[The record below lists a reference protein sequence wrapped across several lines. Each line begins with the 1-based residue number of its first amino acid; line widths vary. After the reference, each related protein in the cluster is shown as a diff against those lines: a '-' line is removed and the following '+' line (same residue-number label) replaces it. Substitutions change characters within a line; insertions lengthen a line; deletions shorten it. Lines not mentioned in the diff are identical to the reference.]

1 MSTAFLDRKRDQT
14 ECDGEHRHANH
25 ARKNIHRGLAGK
37 AKALLLGIGLQII
50 ARGQRIGKGRGI
62 EADRSLQAV
71 VASLLNGGRGALGVP
86 LTPGVTGGKQAE
98 RRSHD
103 KHGDQNE
110 RGNQG
115 SLLGGTIG
123 GKLAIGGFGVDIL
136 GRRKAMLLYTF
147 LWSAAMLL
155 FATTDSYLLLLVG
168 MFFAM
173 GTSTLLNTN
182 MNLITT
188 GMFAVAPGFF
198 VNFLFFIQGIGTSG
212 SQSIIGNWATDIS
225 SWHTVAWGLLAIG
238 AVAMVLFV
246 LFPMPEV
253 QEHKTEGKVSPKEI
267 MSCPA
272 FLSLV
277 LIIGLYFIAEHG
289 IMNWLVSYA
298 TNALEVP
305 MGQAANF
312 TAVFFGCVMVGR
324 LVLSSL
330 VDKLGIYRCLRL
342 FATSAAVLYTAGVLL
357 GAPGL
362 WLLAVSGLLFSILYP
377 TLVMLIPRYWP
388 SHAASSASGLV
399 LSVASLADILFNAVF
414 GSLVDAIGYRTSFL
428 IMPACM
434 VGCTALLWLFFA
446 KAKKLE
452 RCD

>member
-1 MSTAFLDRKRDQT
+1 MNKKKNIITFAAFLILMVGLGANDAMRGIFSTIFSAHFQLSTAQLSQIVTVSYIGNLVFL
-14 ECDGEHRHANH
+14 
-25 ARKNIHRGLAGK
+25 
-37 AKALLLGIGLQII
+37 
-50 ARGQRIGKGRGI
+50 
-62 EADRSLQAV
+62 AV
-71 VASLLNGGRGALGVP
+71 
-86 LTPGVTGGKQAE
+86 
-98 RRSHD
+98 
-103 KHGDQNE
+103 
-110 RGNQG
+110 
-115 SLLGGTIG
+115 
-123 GKLAIGGFGVDIL
+123 GGFGVDIL

-198 VNFLFFIQGIGTSG
+198 VNFLFF

-312 TAVFFGCVMVGR
+312 TAVFFG
-324 LVLSSL
+324 LPDLPA
-330 VDKLGIYRCLRL
+330 D
-342 FATSAAVLYTAGVLL
+342 
-357 GAPGL
+357 
-362 WLLAVSGLLFSILYP
+362 
-377 TLVMLIPRYWP
+377 TLVTLLIL
-388 SHAASSASGLV
+388 SLLLLLKCSCSSQLYN
-399 LSVASLADILFNAVF
+399 INN
-414 GSLVDAIGYRTSFL
+414 
-428 IMPACM
+428 
-434 VGCTALLWLFFA
+434 
-446 KAKKLE
+446 
-452 RCD
+452 

>member
-1 MSTAFLDRKRDQT
+1 M
-14 ECDGEHRHANH
+14 
-25 ARKNIHRGLAGK
+25 
-37 AKALLLGIGLQII
+37 
-50 ARGQRIGKGRGI
+50 
-62 EADRSLQAV
+62 
-71 VASLLNGGRGALGVP
+71 
-86 LTPGVTGGKQAE
+86 
-98 RRSHD
+98 
-103 KHGDQNE
+103 
-110 RGNQG
+110 
-115 SLLGGTIG
+115 
-123 GKLAIGGFGVDIL
+123 
-136 GRRKAMLLYTF
+136 
-147 LWSAAMLL
+147 
-155 FATTDSYLLLLVG
+155 
-168 MFFAM
+168 
-173 GTSTLLNTN
+173 
-182 MNLITT
+182 
-188 GMFAVAPGFF
+188 
-198 VNFLFFIQGIGTSG
+198 NFLFFIQGIGTSG

-272 FLSLV
+272 FLSFV

-298 TNALEVP
+298 TKCTGSDP
-305 MGQAANF
+305 MGTGGKLYRCF
-312 TAVFFGCVMVGR
+312 FFGCVMVGR

-446 KAKKLE
+446 KLKAGTVRLTDRYGHANQCPQVFK
-452 RCD
+452 RA

>member
-1 MSTAFLDRKRDQT
+1 MNKKKNIITFAAFLILMVGLGANDAMRGIFSTIFSAHFQLSTAQLSQIVTVSYIGNLVFL
-14 ECDGEHRHANH
+14 
-25 ARKNIHRGLAGK
+25 
-37 AKALLLGIGLQII
+37 
-50 ARGQRIGKGRGI
+50 
-62 EADRSLQAV
+62 AV
-71 VASLLNGGRGALGVP
+71 
-86 LTPGVTGGKQAE
+86 
-98 RRSHD
+98 
-103 KHGDQNE
+103 
-110 RGNQG
+110 
-115 SLLGGTIG
+115 
-123 GKLAIGGFGVDIL
+123 GGFGVDLL

-147 LWSAAMLL
+147 LWSGAMLL

-188 GMFAVAPGFF
+188 GMFAAAPGFF

-212 SQSIIGNWATDIS
+212 SQSVIGNWAADIS

-238 AVAMVLFV
+238 AVAIVLFV

-253 QEHKTEGKVSPKEI
+253 QEQKNGDKASPKEI
-267 MSCPA
+267 MACPA
-272 FLSLV
+272 FL
-277 LIIGLYFIAEHG
+277 
-289 IMNWLVSYA
+289 
-298 TNALEVP
+298 P
-305 MGQAANF
+305 
-312 TAVFFGCVMVGR
+312 

-342 FATSAAVLYTAGVLL
+342 FATSSAVLYTVGVLL
-357 GAPGL
+357 EAPGL

-377 TLVMLIPRYWP
+377 TLVMLIPRFWP

-414 GSLVDAIGYRTSFL
+414 GSLVDAVGYRTSFL

-434 VGCTALLWLFFA
+434 VGCTALLWGFFA

>member
-1 MSTAFLDRKRDQT
+1 MNKKKNIITFAAFLILMVGLGANDAMRGIFSTIFSAHFQLSTAQLSQIVTVSYIGNLVFL
-14 ECDGEHRHANH
+14 
-25 ARKNIHRGLAGK
+25 
-37 AKALLLGIGLQII
+37 
-50 ARGQRIGKGRGI
+50 
-62 EADRSLQAV
+62 AV
-71 VASLLNGGRGALGVP
+71 
-86 LTPGVTGGKQAE
+86 
-98 RRSHD
+98 
-103 KHGDQNE
+103 
-110 RGNQG
+110 
-115 SLLGGTIG
+115 
-123 GKLAIGGFGVDIL
+123 GGFGVDIL

-147 LWSAAMLL
+147 CGAQPCCCLPPRTPICCCLWECFCHGHIHAAEHQHEPDHDRYVCRCARL
-155 FATTDSYLLLLVG
+155 
-168 MFFAM
+168 
-173 GTSTLLNTN
+173 
-182 MNLITT
+182 
-188 GMFAVAPGFF
+188 F

>member
-1 MSTAFLDRKRDQT
+1 MKHTRLTFAAFVVLMVGLGSSDSL
-14 ECDGEHRHANH
+14 
-25 ARKNIHRGLAGK
+25 RGIFSPVFSSHFALSATQLGLIVTVSYIGNLVFLLVGGNVIERFEK
-37 AKALLLGIGLQII
+37 KKALLALTGIWMAAL
-50 ARGQRIGKGRGI
+50 
-62 EADRSLQAV
+62 AV
-71 VASLLNGGRGALGVP
+71 
-86 LTPGVTGGKQAE
+86 
-98 RRSHD
+98 
-103 KHGDQNE
+103 
-110 RGNQG
+110 
-115 SLLGGTIG
+115 
-123 GKLAIGGFGVDIL
+123 
-136 GRRKAMLLYTF
+136 
-147 LWSAAMLL
+147 
-155 FATTDSYLLLLVG
+155 FAFTDNYYLLLAG
-168 MFFAM
+168 MFCAM
-173 GTSTLLNTN
+173 GASTLLNTTL
-182 MNLITT
+182 NLVTPLL
-188 GMFAVAPGFF
+188 FASSPAFF
-198 VNFLFFIQGIGTSG
+198 VNLLFFTQGIGTSG

-253 QEHKTEGKVSPKEI
+253 QEQKTGDKASPKEI
-267 MSCPA
+267 MACPA
-272 FLSLV
+272 FLPLV

-342 FATSAAVLYTAGVLL
+342 FATSSAVLYTVGVLL

-414 GSLVDAIGYRTSFL
+414 GSLVDAVGYRTSFL

-434 VGCTALLWLFFA
+434 VGCTALLWGFFA

>member
-1 MSTAFLDRKRDQT
+1 MNKKKNIITFAAFLILMVGLGANDAMRGIFSTIFSAHFQLSTAQLSQIVTVSYIGNLVFL
-14 ECDGEHRHANH
+14 
-25 ARKNIHRGLAGK
+25 
-37 AKALLLGIGLQII
+37 
-50 ARGQRIGKGRGI
+50 
-62 EADRSLQAV
+62 AV
-71 VASLLNGGRGALGVP
+71 
-86 LTPGVTGGKQAE
+86 
-98 RRSHD
+98 
-103 KHGDQNE
+103 
-110 RGNQG
+110 
-115 SLLGGTIG
+115 
-123 GKLAIGGFGVDIL
+123 GGFGVDIL

-198 VNFLFFIQGIGTSG
+198 VNFLLFIQGIGTSG

-253 QEHKTEGKVSPKEI
+253 QEHKAEGKVSPKEI

-312 TAVFFGCVMVGR
+312 TAVFFGCVMG
-324 LVLSSL
+324 
-330 VDKLGIYRCLRL
+330 
-342 FATSAAVLYTAGVLL
+342 GV
-357 GAPGL
+357 
-362 WLLAVSGLLFSILYP
+362 W
-377 TLVMLIPRYWP
+377 
-388 SHAASSASGLV
+388 
-399 LSVASLADILFNAVF
+399 
-414 GSLVDAIGYRTSFL
+414 
-428 IMPACM
+428 C
-434 VGCTALLWLFFA
+434 
-446 KAKKLE
+446 
-452 RCD
+452 

>member
-1 MSTAFLDRKRDQT
+1 MRSDLLLACISGPLLAVFLLK
-14 ECDGEHRHANH
+14 
-25 ARKNIHRGLAGK
+25 GK
-37 AKALLLGIGLQII
+37 ARRLLAAVFGGMLIAFFAGAISGFLAELVRYDAMAAVLYISPAVEEGLKLILFLLFLFVCQLEDAALPDVAVGIGV
-50 ARGQRIGKGRGI
+50 G
-62 EADRSLQAV
+62 V
-71 VASLLNGGRGALGVP
+71 NSLLSKSLGEKNQEAANRAAGNGIVLM
-86 LTPGVTGGKQAE
+86 
-98 RRSHD
+98 
-103 KHGDQNE
+103 
-110 RGNQG
+110 
-115 SLLGGTIG
+115 
-123 GKLAIGGFGVDIL
+123 AI
-136 GRRKAMLLYTF
+136 
-147 LWSAAMLL
+147 
-155 FATTDSYLLLLVG
+155 
-168 MFFAM
+168 
-173 GTSTLLNTN
+173 
-182 MNLITT
+182 
-188 GMFAVAPGFF
+188 
-198 VNFLFFIQGIGTSG
+198 
-212 SQSIIGNWATDIS
+212 
-225 SWHTVAWGLLAIG
+225 
-238 AVAMVLFV
+238 AMVLFV

-267 MSCPA
+267 MACPA
-272 FLSLV
+272 FLPLV

>member
-1 MSTAFLDRKRDQT
+1 MDL
-14 ECDGEHRHANH
+14 
-25 ARKNIHRGLAGK
+25 
-37 AKALLLGIGLQII
+37 
-50 ARGQRIGKGRGI
+50 
-62 EADRSLQAV
+62 
-71 VASLLNGGRGALGVP
+71 
-86 LTPGVTGGKQAE
+86 
-98 RRSHD
+98 
-103 KHGDQNE
+103 
-110 RGNQG
+110 
-115 SLLGGTIG
+115 
-123 GKLAIGGFGVDIL
+123 L

-147 LWSAAMLL
+147 LWSGAMLL
-155 FATTDSYLLLLVG
+155 FATTDSYLLLVG

-188 GMFAVAPGFF
+188 GMFAAAPGFF

-225 SWHTVAWGLLAIG
+225 SWHTVAWGLLVIG

-246 LFPMPEV
+246 LFPVPVV

-272 FLSLV
+272 FLPLV

-342 FATSAAVLYTAGVLL
+342 FATSSAVLYTVGVLL

-377 TLVMLIPRYWP
+377 TLVMLIPRFWP

-399 LSVASLADILFNAVF
+399 LSVASLADIFFNAVF
-414 GSLVDAIGYRTSFL
+414 GSLVDAVGYRISFL

-434 VGCTALLWLFFA
+434 VGCTALLWGFFA